1 MKLYKTAKW
10 YNPFSIDVNGK
21 SYELGDIV
29 FFDKDGEICHTN
41 RGWFT
46 VGCSTNNNFDKLE
59 IPGDVKKKTKV
70 DFNEKQAFVIRIEK
84 YGISTCALY
93 ALYIP
98 SSFVGLS
105 APTAVRSTM
114 ADHHWEI
121 TWKTN
126 IEGVSITKWHFVDG
140 QSQEIVKQ
148 INQIGQDIARLW
160 GDTKKELPKLIEQ
173 LQQKKNELDKATERA
188 LAITA
193 DAVLKNYR

>member
-10 YNPFSIDVNGK
+10 YNPFTIDVNGK
-21 SYELGDIV
+21 SYELSDIV
-29 FFDKDGEICHTN
+29 FFDKDGIICHTD
-41 RGWFT
+41 RGWFAD
-46 VGCSTNNNFDKLE
+46 SSINNPFNSLE

-70 DFNEKQAFVIRIEK
+70 DFNEKQAFVVRVEK
-84 YGISTCALY
+84 YGMSTY

-114 ADHHWEI
+114 SDCHWEI

-148 INQIGQDIARLW
+148 INQIGEDITRLW
-160 GDTKKELPKLIEQ
+160 GNTRKELPKLIEK
-173 LQQKKNELDKATERA
+173 LQQKKDELDKATERA

-193 DAVLKNYR
+193 DSVLKNYR

>member
-10 YNPFSIDVNGK
+10 YNPFTIDVNGK

-29 FFDKDGEICHTN
+29 FFDKDGIICRTD
-41 RGWFT
+41 RGWFAT
-46 VGCSTNNNFDKLE
+46 GSTINNNYDLLE
-59 IPGDVKKKTKV
+59 IPGNVKKKTKI
-70 DFNEKQAFVIRIEK
+70 DFNEKQAFVVRTEK
-84 YGISTCALY
+84 YGMSIY

-126 IEGVSITKWHFVDG
+126 IEGMSITKWHFVDG
-140 QSQEIVKQ
+140 QSQEIIKE
-148 INQIGQDIARLW
+148 INKIGEHITHLW
-160 GDTKKELPKLIEQ
+160 GNTTKELPKLIEQ
-173 LQQKKNELDKATERA
+173 LKQKKDELDKATERA

-193 DAVLKNYR
+193 DNVLENYR

>member
-1 MKLYKTAKW
+1 MELYRTAKW
-10 YNPFSIDVNGK
+10 YNPFSIDVNGR
-21 SYELGDIV
+21 SYELCDIV
-29 FFDKDGEICHTN
+29 FFDKDGVICRTD

-46 VGCSTNNNFDKLE
+46 SGISTNNKFDRLE
-59 IPGDVKKKTKV
+59 IPGDVKKKIKV
-70 DFNEKQAFVIRIEK
+70 DFNEKQAFVVRAE
-84 YGISTCALY
+84 GPRGLADHV
-93 ALYIP
+93 LYIP
-98 SSFVGLS
+98 SSSVGLS

-126 IEGVSITKWHFVDG
+126 IDGVSITKWHFVDG

-148 INQIGQDIARLW
+148 INQIGENIARLW
-160 GDTKKELPKLIEQ
+160 GDTAKALPKLIEQ
-173 LQQKKNELDKATERA
+173 LQQKKDELDKSTERA

>member
-10 YNPFSIDVNGK
+10 YNPLSIDVNGK
-21 SYELGDIV
+21 TYELGDII
-29 FFDKDGEICHTN
+29 FFDKDGEICRTD

-46 VGCSTNNNFDKLE
+46 SGISTNNNFDRLE
-59 IPGDVKKKTKV
+59 ISGSVKKKTKI
-70 DFNEKQAFVIRIEK
+70 DFNEKQAFVVRVERH
-84 YGISTCALY
+84 GLSTY

-98 SSFVGLS
+98 SSSVGLS

-126 IEGVSITKWHFVDG
+126 IDGVSITKWHFVDG

-148 INQIGQDIARLW
+148 INQIGWDITRLW
-160 GDTKKELPKLIEQ
+160 GDTTKALPKLIEQ
-173 LQQKKNELDKATERA
+173 LQQKKDELDKATERA

-193 DAVLKNYR
+193 DAVLGNYR

>member
-10 YNPFSIDVNGK
+10 YNPFTIDVNGK
-21 SYELGDIV
+21 SYELSDIV
-29 FFDKDGEICHTN
+29 FFDKDGGICRTD

-46 VGCSTNNNFDKLE
+46 SGISTNNDFDKLE

-70 DFNEKQAFVIRIEK
+70 DFNEKQAFVVRVEK
-84 YGISTCALY
+84 YGMSTY
-93 ALYIP
+93 ALYVP

-126 IEGVSITKWHFVDG
+126 IEGVSITKWHFVNG

-160 GDTKKELPKLIEQ
+160 DDTAKALPKLIEQ

-193 DAVLKNYR
+193 DSVLKNYR

>member
-1 MKLYKTAKW
+1 MKLYRTATF
-10 YNPFSIDVNGK
+10 YNPFSIDVNGR
-21 SYELGDIV
+21 SYELCDIV
-29 FFDKDGEICHTN
+29 FFDKDGVICRTD

-46 VGCSTNNNFDKLE
+46 SGISTNNKFDRLE
-59 IPGDVKKKTKV
+59 IPGDVKKKIKV
-70 DFNEKQAFVIRIEK
+70 DFNEKQAFVVRAERSC
-84 YGISTCALY
+84 GLADHV
-93 ALYIP
+93 LYIP

-126 IEGVSITKWHFVDG
+126 IDGVSITKWHFVDG

-148 INQIGQDIARLW
+148 INQIGENIARLW
-160 GDTKKELPKLIEQ
+160 GDTTKALPKLIER
-173 LQQKKNELDKATERA
+173 LQQKKNELDKSTERA

>member
-1 MKLYKTAKW
+1 MKLYRIAKW

-21 SYELGDIV
+21 SYELADIV
-29 FFDKDGEICHTN
+29 FFDKDGVICRTGH
-41 RGWFT
+41 GWFT
-46 VGCSTNNNFDKLE
+46 SGISTNNNFDKLE
-59 IPGDVKKKTKV
+59 IPGDVKKKIKV
-70 DFNEKQAFVIRIEK
+70 DFNEKQPFVVRAEEPC
-84 YGISTCALY
+84 GLADHV
-93 ALYIP
+93 LYIP
-98 SSFVGLS
+98 SSSVGLS

-126 IEGVSITKWHFVDG
+126 IDGVSITKWHFVDG

-148 INQIGQDIARLW
+148 INQIGQDISHLW
-160 GDTKKELPKLIEQ
+160 GDTTKALPKLISQ
-173 LQQKKNELDKATERA
+173 LQQKKDELDKATERA

>member
-1 MKLYKTAKW
+1 MELYKTAKW
-10 YNPFSIDVNGK
+10 YNPLSIDVNGK

-29 FFDKDGEICHTN
+29 FFDKDGEICRTD

-46 VGCSTNNNFDKLE
+46 SGISTNNNFDRLE
-59 IPGDVKKKTKV
+59 ISGSVKKKTKI
-70 DFNEKQAFVIRIEK
+70 DFNEKQAFVVRVEK
-84 YGISTCALY
+84 YGMSTY

-160 GDTKKELPKLIEQ
+160 GDTTKELPKLISQ
-173 LQQKKNELDKATERA
+173 LQQKKDELDKATKRA

-193 DAVLKNYR
+193 DAVLENYR

>member
-1 MKLYKTAKW
+1 MKLYRTATF
-10 YNPFSIDVNGK
+10 YNPFSIDVNGR
-21 SYELGDIV
+21 SYELCDIV
-29 FFDKDGEICHTN
+29 FFDKDGVICRTD

-46 VGCSTNNNFDKLE
+46 SGISTNNKFDRLE
-59 IPGDVKKKTKV
+59 IPGDVKKKIKV
-70 DFNEKQAFVIRIEK
+70 DFNEKQAFVVRAERSC
-84 YGISTCALY
+84 GLADHV
-93 ALYIP
+93 LYIP

-126 IEGVSITKWHFVDG
+126 IDGVSITKWHFVDG

-148 INQIGQDIARLW
+148 INQIGENIARLW
-160 GDTKKELPKLIEQ
+160 GDTAKALPKLIEQ
-173 LQQKKNELDKATERA
+173 LQQKKDELDKSTERA

>member
-1 MKLYKTAKW
+1 MKLYRTATF
-10 YNPFSIDVNGK
+10 YNPFSIDVNGR
-21 SYELGDIV
+21 SYELCDIV
-29 FFDKDGEICHTN
+29 FFDKDGVICRTD

-46 VGCSTNNNFDKLE
+46 SGISTNNKFDILE
-59 IPGDVKKKTKV
+59 IPGDVKKKIKD
-70 DFNEKQAFVIRIEK
+70 DFNEKQAFVVRAEEPC
-84 YGISTCALY
+84 GLADHV
-93 ALYIP
+93 LYIP
-98 SSFVGLS
+98 SSFVELS

-126 IEGVSITKWHFVDG
+126 IDGVSITKWHFVDG

-148 INQIGQDIARLW
+148 INQIGENIARLW
-160 GDTKKELPKLIEQ
+160 GDTAKALPKLIEQ
-173 LQQKKNELDKATERA
+173 LQQKKDELDKSTERA

>member
-10 YNPFSIDVNGK
+10 YNPLSIDVNGK
-21 SYELGDIV
+21 SYELGDII
-29 FFDKDGEICHTN
+29 FFDKDGEICRTD

-46 VGCSTNNNFDKLE
+46 SGISTNNNFDRLE
-59 IPGDVKKKTKV
+59 IPGSVKKKTKI
-70 DFNEKQAFVIRIEK
+70 DFNEKQAFVVRVEK
-84 YGISTCALY
+84 HGLLTY

-98 SSFVGLS
+98 SSSVELS

-126 IEGVSITKWHFVDG
+126 IEGVSITKWHFIDG
-140 QSQEIVKQ
+140 QSQEIVQQ

-160 GDTKKELPKLIEQ
+160 GDTTKSLPKLIEQ
-173 LQQKKNELDKATERA
+173 LQQKKEELDKATERA

-193 DAVLKNYR
+193 DAVLGNYR

>member
-1 MKLYKTAKW
+1 MKLYRTATF

-21 SYELGDIV
+21 AYELGDII
-29 FFDKDGEICHTN
+29 FFDKDGEICRTD

-46 VGCSTNNNFDKLE
+46 SGISTNNNFDRLE
-59 IPGDVKKKTKV
+59 IPGNVKKKTKV
-70 DFNEKQAFVIRIEK
+70 DFNEKQAFVVRVERH
-84 YGISTCALY
+84 GLPTY

-98 SSFVGLS
+98 SSSVGLS
-105 APTAVRSTM
+105 TPTAVRSTM

-126 IEGVSITKWHFVDG
+126 IEGVSITKWYFVDG

-160 GDTKKELPKLIEQ
+160 GDTTKALPKLIEQ
-173 LQQKKNELDKATERA
+173 LQQKKDELDKATERA

-193 DAVLKNYR
+193 DTVLKNYR

>member
-1 MKLYKTAKW
+1 MKLYKTAKC
-10 YNPFSIDVNGK
+10 YNPLSIDVNGK
-21 SYELGDIV
+21 SYELGDII
-29 FFDKDGEICHTN
+29 FFDKDGEICRTD

-46 VGCSTNNNFDKLE
+46 SGISTNNNFDRLE
-59 IPGDVKKKTKV
+59 IPGSVKKKTKI
-70 DFNEKQAFVIRIEK
+70 DFNEKQAFVVRVERH
-84 YGISTCALY
+84 GLLTY

-98 SSFVGLS
+98 SSSVELS

-148 INQIGQDIARLW
+148 INQIGWDITRLW
-160 GDTKKELPKLIEQ
+160 GDTTKALPKLIEQ
-173 LQQKKNELDKATERA
+173 LQQKKDELDEATKRA

-193 DAVLKNYR
+193 DAVLGNYR

>member
-1 MKLYKTAKW
+1 MELYKTAKW
-10 YNPFSIDVNGK
+10 YNPFSIDVNNK
-21 SYELGDIV
+21 SYELCDIV
-29 FFDKDGEICHTN
+29 FFDKNGVICRTD

-46 VGCSTNNNFDKLE
+46 SGISTNNDFDRLE
-59 IPGDVKKKTKV
+59 IPGNVKKKIKV
-70 DFNEKQAFVIRIEK
+70 DFNEKQAFVVRTERPC
-84 YGISTCALY
+84 GLADHV
-93 ALYIP
+93 LYIP

-126 IEGVSITKWHFVDG
+126 IDGVSITKWHFVDG

-148 INQIGQDIARLW
+148 INQIGEDIARLW
-160 GDTKKELPKLIEQ
+160 SNTEKELPKLIEQ
-173 LQQKKNELDKATERA
+173 LQQKKDELDKATERE

-193 DAVLKNYR
+193 DDVLGNYR

>member
-21 SYELGDIV
+21 SYELGDII
-29 FFDKDGEICHTN
+29 FFDKDGEICRTGC
-41 RGWFT
+41 GWFT
-46 VGCSTNNNFDKLE
+46 SGISMNNNFDKLE

-70 DFNEKQAFVIRIEK
+70 DFNEKQAFVVRAEGYVLSK
-84 YGISTCALY
+84 HV
-93 ALYIP
+93 LYIP

-126 IEGVSITKWHFVDG
+126 IEGVSITKWHFIDG

-160 GDTKKELPKLIEQ
+160 GDTAKALPKFIEQ

-193 DAVLKNYR
+193 DAVLGNYR

>member
-1 MKLYKTAKW
+1 MELYKTAKW
-10 YNPFSIDVNGK
+10 YNPFSIDVNNK
-21 SYELGDIV
+21 SYELCDIV
-29 FFDKDGEICHTN
+29 FFDKDGVICRTN

-46 VGCSTNNNFDKLE
+46 SGISTNNDFDRLE
-59 IPGDVKKKTKV
+59 IPGDVKKKIKV
-70 DFNEKQAFVIRIEK
+70 DFNEKQAFVVRTERH
-84 YGISTCALY
+84 GMPTY

-98 SSFVGLS
+98 SSSVGLL

-126 IEGVSITKWHFVDG
+126 IDGVSITKWHFVDG

-148 INQIGQDIARLW
+148 INQIGEDIARLW
-160 GDTKKELPKLIEQ
+160 GDTTKTLPKLIEQ
-173 LQQKKNELDKATERA
+173 LQQKKDELDKAIERE

-193 DAVLKNYR
+193 DAVLGNYR

>member
-21 SYELGDIV
+21 SYELGDII
-29 FFDKDGEICHTN
+29 FFDKDGEICRTGC
-41 RGWFT
+41 GWFT
-46 VGCSTNNNFDKLE
+46 SGISMNNNFDKLE

-70 DFNEKQAFVIRIEK
+70 DFNEKQAFVVRAEGYILSK
-84 YGISTCALY
+84 HV
-93 ALYIP
+93 LYIP

-126 IEGVSITKWHFVDG
+126 IEGVSITKWHFIDG

-160 GDTKKELPKLIEQ
+160 GDTAKALPKLIEQ

-193 DAVLKNYR
+193 DDVLGNYR

>member
-21 SYELGDIV
+21 SYELGDII
-29 FFDKDGEICHTN
+29 FFDKDGEICRTGC
-41 RGWFT
+41 GWFT
-46 VGCSTNNNFDKLE
+46 SGISMNNNFDKLE

-70 DFNEKQAFVIRIEK
+70 NFNEKQAFVVRAEGYVLSK
-84 YGISTCALY
+84 YV
-93 ALYIP
+93 LYIP

-126 IEGVSITKWHFVDG
+126 IEGVSITKWHFIDG

-148 INQIGQDIARLW
+148 INQIGEGIARLW
-160 GDTKKELPKLIEQ
+160 GDTAKALPKLIEQ
-173 LQQKKNELDKATERA
+173 LQQKKDELDKATERA

-193 DAVLKNYR
+193 DAVLGNYR

>member
-1 MKLYKTAKW
+1 MKLYRTAKW

-29 FFDKDGEICHTN
+29 FFDKDGIICRTD
-41 RGWFT
+41 RGWFES
-46 VGCSTNNNFDKLE
+46 GISTNNNFGSLE
-59 IPGDVKKKTKV
+59 IPGEVKKKVKV
-70 DFNEKQAFVIRIEK
+70 DFNEKQAFVVRVEK
-84 YGISTCALY
+84 YGMSAY

-114 ADHHWEI
+114 TDHHWEI
-121 TWKTN
+121 TWKTD

-140 QSQEIVKQ
+140 QSQEIIKQ

-160 GDTKKELPKLIEQ
+160 SDTTKALPKLIEQ
-173 LQQKKNELDKATERA
+173 LQQKKDELDKATERA

-193 DAVLKNYR
+193 DAVLGNYR